1 MIFFAFVINFEWFVP
16 ICYQHCRNNDDS
28 VSLQPGM
35 VITIEPALVEGHHA
49 HATWSD
55 GWSQC
60 TVDGGLAA
68 QFEHTILITD
78 DGGPAEILTAW
89 DSHDVI

>member
-1 MIFFAFVINFEWFVP
+1 
-16 ICYQHCRNNDDS
+16 
-28 VSLQPGM
+28 M

-68 QFEHTILITD
+68 QFYGVHRWGEEHT
-78 DGGPAEILTAW
+78 
-89 DSHDVI
+89 DSDK